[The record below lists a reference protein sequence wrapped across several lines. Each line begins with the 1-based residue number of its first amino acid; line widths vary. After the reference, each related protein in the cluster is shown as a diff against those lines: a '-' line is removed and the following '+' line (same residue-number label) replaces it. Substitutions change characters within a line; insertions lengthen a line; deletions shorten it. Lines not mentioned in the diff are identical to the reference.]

1 MTITILTAVNNPAP
15 PSLPVGVDEYERR
28 FQDQYS
34 NVLRLYF
41 NQLSK
46 TLGVII
52 TNQNTLLQ
60 LPHGAF
66 YDATSTQTAA
76 VINTAYPVRF
86 DTTTDSEGVS
96 VTGTP
101 KTKFVTDIE
110 GHYNFQFSLQVAK
123 TSGGAAYAY
132 VWARVD
138 GVDIP
143 DSATKLVVQGTSA
156 EVVAAWNFVLPM
168 QQGSYFELMWAVS
181 DTHVQLSLEAATAF
195 CPAIPSA
202 IMTVTFVSGLH

>member
-1 MTITILTAVNNPAP
+1 MTTTILTAVTSPAP
-15 PSLPVGVDEYERR
+15 PALPLGTEVHERR
-28 FQDQYS
+28 YQDQFA

-46 TLGVII
+46 ALGVII
-52 TNQNTLLQ
+52 TNQSTLLQ

-86 DTTTDSEGVS
+86 DTTTDSEGVT

-101 KTKFVTDIE
+101 KTKLTVAVA
-110 GHYNFQFSLQVAK
+110 GHYNFQFSLQIAK

-143 DSATKLVVQGTSA
+143 IT
-156 EVVAAWNFVLPM
+156 
-168 QQGSYFELMWAVS
+168 
-181 DTHVQLSLEAATAF
+181 
-195 CPAIPSA
+195 
-202 IMTVTFVSGLH
+202 